1 MGNTKGG
8 NIGEFE
14 ELVLLVVGTLNDNAY
29 GVEVRNFIMQETGR
43 KVNISAVHEVLKRLE
58 KKKFIRS
65 EVGGATVERGGRRK
79 KFFFLTSE
87 GKQVL
92 DYSKELRNG
101 LYNRIPQIGFSF
113 SSLS

>member
-65 EVGGATVERGGRRK
+65 EVGGATEERGGRRK

-92 DYSKELRNG
+92 DRSRELRNG
-101 LYNRIPQIGFSF
+101 LYNRIPEVGFNF
-113 SSLS
+113 SSLT